1 MNIPGYSTSGLLMMH
16 GGIKNAL
23 AIDDN
28 TPSGTEKTYGVRTYS
43 DWKEQADAI
52 ETELD
57 DRKVSYQKIA
67 W

>member
-23 AIDDN
+23 AVDDN
-28 TPSGTEKTYGVRTYS
+28 TPPATAKTYGVRTYS
-43 DWKEQADAI
+43 DWKEQGDAI
-52 ETELD
+52 EAELD
-57 DRKVSYQKIA
+57 SRKVSYQKIA